1 MRTFGTEIDLVIDN
15 ELRKGMNQYNM
26 ILYQNGNKLDIYIK
40 KMTIHFL
47 TAAVPYGNVTKY
59 YFELETDYMDFLE
72 QDEVKVEIEKNGVSV
87 EVSTF
92 YIKSFKKGE
101 AISTYVAYTSLV
113 EPEKIRLYKIDEER
127 PWRVDWNTGAKTI
140 REILDTFLTPIGM
153 SMSEYPTYTG
163 TFVSYY
169 ADWENMSLAQLIS
182 ACGIL
187 EGCNYVLIGNVFHPI
202 RPSTSSSFKS
212 YKISETVY
220 KDNFYQQR
228 SDAKCG
234 IMDIGYKRWAY
245 EDSTSEDPMLGFQV
259 SFTSM
264 LCHWERTSRGTGKFS
279 TDFPLIPAEHSKKLF
294 DHFADKLSCY
304 FGFDMNVY
312 SVSYLGDALLEPGDR
327 VCFYSNDKSAFF
339 YPSELIWEWDGGLKC
354 TAKSEAVQKSGT
366 SDATVSLQE
375 LANTLYT
382 LSTTLQNVRYNSV
395 TTKTLEADSATIGL
409 LKVEQADV
417 KYATIQ
423 SLTATEAK
431 ITTLDSTTIKTDEL
445 YAKVAELD
453 YIKSDHADIANLKS
467 TMITADNL
475 RTEIAKIGYLTADEA
490 DIRYLTVSTANA
502 TFLHADMSDMDIA
515 KIQTLFAT
523 AGIVSDMTIKDGHIT
538 GVLDSVTVNANSI
551 TTGTLSVDRLVIRG
565 SEKSLVYELN
575 NISGALQA
583 KSVDTLNGEIL
594 TQRTITADKLVA
606 KSITSN
612 EIKAGTITSDEIA
625 AGTIKAA
632 NINVTDLVG
641 NSAFI
646 NSLKSNTVIV
656 GLQNDINGISVG
668 GRNLV
673 RGTETET
680 STTYNGGQWH
690 VYSLGNTKL
699 EPDEEYVLSFDA
711 KSSNGKDK
719 MYWSFAKDGTSQE
732 YITACLIIDS
742 IIYKRYVIK
751 GKIKCTSDKY
761 NQILYASNNGWASV
775 YGNTGTIYVKNVK
788 LEKGNK
794 PTDWTPAP
802 EDVDSSISTIKSLAD
817 AAQSTA
823 NSANALATLVNNN
836 TEKQYE
842 FAVDL
847 SDSKYDQ
854 DTYYPVV
861 INNSVPDTIVHSTYI
876 VGTTLNGIKPS
887 WSTHSSGSNSTLQ
900 VRLKAAGWG
909 TSDGD
914 NNGWIERNSYNW
926 CSKPPAYVARQ
937 CLYNSRAIFLLRGG
951 GYYYVRSPKIND
963 TATVYTTRTNI
974 QSDDYPWYVEPT
986 KSPTNAY
993 PIANPFIIGKW
1004 CYDNDITYING
1015 GKIYT
1020 GTVTADKIAAN
1031 SITADKL
1038 SVDAITSRN
1047 YVKDVA
1053 GTKISLADGSYDSK
1067 YTKIDAEGKISCS
1080 NISITGADS
1089 KLEIVRTVDKWT
1101 NTVKLDSF
1109 GLKLQY
1115 GYGDDTSTDVWITND
1130 GLYAQGTEL
1139 IGWSA
1144 QQVPFIANV
1153 ADVRTSSGASLNT
1166 VNSNLAQLSD
1176 DKVLKSNRGWYPN
1189 GKNMNA
1195 VPPGVYSTNPGAVPN
1210 SLGGLNTYG
1219 TLLILRENSYQT
1231 AIYMSV
1237 TGQLAIWASNV
1248 NAWSVIKS

>member
-1 MRTFGTEIDLVIDN
+1 MKGFAEVVEIPETKKDEKYIFGTIKN
-15 ELRKGMNQYNM
+15 
-26 ILYQNGNKLDIYIK
+26 NGDSSY
-40 KMTIHFL
+40 
-47 TAAVPYGNVTKY
+47 VT
-59 YFELETDYMDFLE
+59 FDGSD
-72 QDEVKVEIEKNGVSV
+72 
-87 EVSTF
+87 
-92 YIKSFKKGE
+92 
-101 AISTYVAYTSLV
+101 
-113 EPEKIRLYKIDEER
+113 
-127 PWRVDWNTGAKTI
+127 
-140 REILDTFLTPIGM
+140 FLTPI
-153 SMSEYPTYTG
+153 T
-163 TFVSYY
+163 
-169 ADWENMSLAQLIS
+169 S
-182 ACGIL
+182 AMG
-187 EGCNYVLIGNVFHPI
+187 
-202 RPSTSSSFKS
+202 
-212 YKISETVY
+212 
-220 KDNFYQQR
+220 
-228 SDAKCG
+228 
-234 IMDIGYKRWAY
+234 Y
-245 EDSTSEDPMLGFQV
+245 ED
-259 SFTSM
+259 
-264 LCHWERTSRGTGKFS
+264 
-279 TDFPLIPAEHSKKLF
+279 
-294 DHFADKLSCY
+294 
-304 FGFDMNVY
+304 
-312 SVSYLGDALLEPGDR
+312 GDR
-327 VCFYSNDKSAFF
+327 VMVMVKSHRAIVVNNMTS
-339 YPSELIWEWDGGLKC
+339 P
-354 TAKSEAVQKSGT
+354 AVTGKYVKENYASF
-366 SDATVSLQE
+366 DNL
-375 LANTLYT
+375 
-382 LSTTLQNVRYNSV
+382 
-395 TTKTLEADSATIGL
+395 SATNAQIGYL
-409 LKVEQADV
+409 RANMITTDV
-417 KYATIQ
+417 
-423 SLTATEAK
+423 LEAK
-431 ITTLDSTTIKTDEL
+431 IGEFGYLK
-445 YAKVAELD
+445 ANVAELKFAS
-453 YIKSDHADIANLKS
+453 IESLNATNAEITNLKAS
-467 TMITADNL
+467 TITADNLSAEVAKLGYASVKDLEVTTAKIDDLASKTITADNL

-673 RGTETET
+673 RETGTET

-699 EPDEEYVLSFDA
+699 EPDEEYALSFDA

-1020 GTVTADKIAAN
+1020 GTVTADQLAAN
-1031 SITADKL
+1031 SVTAGKIKVDSL
-1038 SVDAITSRN
+1038 SAISANIGTVTAGTIQSNN
-1047 YVKDVA
+1047 YVKNVS
-1053 GTKISLADGSYDSK
+1053 GMKLSLTDGSWDSK
-1067 YTKIDAEGKISCS
+1067 YTKIDGEGKIECS
-1080 NISITGADS
+1080 NIVITGGSIKLQSEDKKHVHITISSSKGDKLELSPSSLYIYDDSLDLIMGLSYDIFSFMKKINGISEYSSVSSGQFLVQRTQNSIT
-1089 KLEIVRTVDKWT
+1089 
-1101 NTVKLDSF
+1101 
-1109 GLKLQY
+1109 
-1115 GYGDDTSTDVWITND
+1115 TSTVITSTQVKSSD
-1130 GLYAQGTEL
+1130 IIATGTGTP
-1139 IGWSA
+1139 I
-1144 QQVPFIANV
+1144 
-1153 ADVRTSSGASLNT
+1153 SLN
-1166 VNSNLAQLSD
+1166 SLASSLAGLAD
-1176 DKVLKSNRGWYPN
+1176 DNVLKSNRGWYPN
-1189 GKNMNA
+1189 GKSLYA
-1195 VPPGVYSTNPGAVPN
+1195 VSPGVYSTNPGAMPGNLANLN
-1210 SLGGLNTYG
+1210 SYG
-1219 TLLILRENSYQT
+1219 TLLILRENNYQT

-1237 TGQLAIWASNV
+1237 VGQLAIWAANS

>member
-1 MRTFGTEIDLVIDN
+1 M
-15 ELRKGMNQYNM
+15 
-26 ILYQNGNKLDIYIK
+26 
-40 KMTIHFL
+40 
-47 TAAVPYGNVTKY
+47 
-59 YFELETDYMDFLE
+59 
-72 QDEVKVEIEKNGVSV
+72 
-87 EVSTF
+87 
-92 YIKSFKKGE
+92 
-101 AISTYVAYTSLV
+101 
-113 EPEKIRLYKIDEER
+113 
-127 PWRVDWNTGAKTI
+127 
-140 REILDTFLTPIGM
+140 
-153 SMSEYPTYTG
+153 
-163 TFVSYY
+163 
-169 ADWENMSLAQLIS
+169 
-182 ACGIL
+182 
-187 EGCNYVLIGNVFHPI
+187 
-202 RPSTSSSFKS
+202 
-212 YKISETVY
+212 
-220 KDNFYQQR
+220 
-228 SDAKCG
+228 
-234 IMDIGYKRWAY
+234 
-245 EDSTSEDPMLGFQV
+245 
-259 SFTSM
+259 
-264 LCHWERTSRGTGKFS
+264 
-279 TDFPLIPAEHSKKLF
+279 
-294 DHFADKLSCY
+294 
-304 FGFDMNVY
+304 
-312 SVSYLGDALLEPGDR
+312 
-327 VCFYSNDKSAFF
+327 
-339 YPSELIWEWDGGLKC
+339 
-354 TAKSEAVQKSGT
+354 
-366 SDATVSLQE
+366 
-375 LANTLYT
+375 
-382 LSTTLQNVRYNSV
+382 
-395 TTKTLEADSATIGL
+395 

-423 SLTATEAK
+423 SLNATDAK
-431 ITTLDSTTIKTDEL
+431 ITALDSATIKTDEL
-445 YAKVAELD
+445 YSKVADLD
-453 YIKSDHADIANLKS
+453 YIKSDHADIAVIKN
-467 TMITADNL
+467 TMITTDTL
-475 RTEIAKIGYLTADEA
+475 KTEIAKIGYLTTDEA
-490 DIRYLTVSTANA
+490 DIRYLTVSTAD
-502 TFLHADMSDMDIA
+502 TKYLHADMSDMDIA

-612 EIKAGTITSDEIA
+612 EIKTGTITSDEIKT
-625 AGTIKAA
+625 GTITAA
-632 NINVTDLVG
+632 NINMIDLVG
-641 NSAFI
+641 DSAFI
-646 NSLKSNTVIV
+646 NSLKTNTVIV

-673 RGTETET
+673 RGTGTET

-699 EPDEEYVLSFDA
+699 EPDEEYALSFDA

-817 AAQSTA
+817 VAQSTA

-1053 GTKISLADGSYDSK
+1053 GTKISLSDGSYDSK
-1067 YTKIDAEGKISCS
+1067 YTKINSEGKIECS
-1080 NISITGADS
+1080 NIKITDGDIELTASSYDLGKLTVKHGNGKLVLKSGETTITTDRMSTYYGYSGLSIAYWSEDKKTQYSIDLTVPLADS
-1089 KLEIVRTVDKWT
+1089 GGDNPFLLLSSLVGSKRYSTTIYPSGVLTPKLNADEI
-1101 NTVKLDSF
+1101 
-1109 GLKLQY
+1109 
-1115 GYGDDTSTDVWITND
+1115 
-1130 GLYAQGTEL
+1130 
-1139 IGWSA
+1139 
-1144 QQVPFIANV
+1144 
-1153 ADVRTSSGASLNT
+1153 SLNG
-1166 VNSNLAQLSD
+1166 VSLASSLAGLAD

-1210 SLGGLNTYG
+1210 SLGGLNSYG